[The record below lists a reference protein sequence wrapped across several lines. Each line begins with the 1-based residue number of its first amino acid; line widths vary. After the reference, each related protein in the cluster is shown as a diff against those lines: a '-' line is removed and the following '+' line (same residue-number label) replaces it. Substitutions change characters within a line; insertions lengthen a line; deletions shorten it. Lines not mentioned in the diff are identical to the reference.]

1 MRGGMSGQLH
11 LPHRGVRDPSLQPSG
26 TRPPVRRASRRP
38 DDRPE
43 ARGEKEEARQGRSQ
57 EGHGGLIVAFVFLA
71 AMTLISALG
80 VVLSRNVV
88 HSALF
93 MSASFLGVAGFFVM
107 LNAPALAAFQVL
119 IYVGAVTVLILF
131 GIMFTQRPQVGG
143 FRTIIQ
149 RQLWPGLFVAI
160 GIGAFLAYVLSTQDW
175 VGTEPGNGPREVAAL
190 GEILLGVNGAPPIF
204 GLLFEVAS
212 VLLLVAIVAA
222 IVVSRRKTGEGVGRG
237 GE

>member
-1 MRGGMSGQLH
+1 M
-11 LPHRGVRDPSLQPSG
+11 
-26 TRPPVRRASRRP
+26 
-38 DDRPE
+38 
-43 ARGEKEEARQGRSQ
+43 
-57 EGHGGLIVAFVFLA
+57 IVAFAFLA
-71 AMTLISALG
+71 SMTLLSALG
-80 VVLSRNVV
+80 VVLSRSVV

-160 GIGAFLAYVLSTQDW
+160 GVGAFLAYVLSTQSW
-175 VGTEPGNGPREVAAL
+175 SSTGPGNGPRAVGAL
-190 GEILLGVNGAPPIF
+190 GDILLGVNGAPPIF
-204 GLLFEVAS
+204 GLLFEVIS
-212 VLLLVAIVAA
+212 VLLLVAVVAA
-222 IVVSRRKTGEGVGRG
+222 IAVSHRKG
-237 GE
+237 GEEIDGGVEE